1 MQNAFD
7 GGLSDIAQSTLAHL
21 ARSGEATRKAVA
33 EATGISFPTTTAALA
48 ELTANDLV
56 TELRREQG
64 ARGRATLIYG
74 VSQRAGWIMG
84 VDIGSTQISLVA
96 QGLDGSILERSNLQ
110 HSGVPTDAGT
120 LAGVETSR
128 LLGRVSRKGPLLA
141 VALALN
147 QIVPRDIEAAR
158 ATALPAPAVL
168 DSFSE
173 AAGLDPAVSILVE
186 NNVNCAA
193 VAEHHDG
200 VMLGVDD
207 AAYMQMGVGLGLGF
221 FCDGALIRGGYG
233 ASGELAQIPISW
245 SGDVSSPRHA
255 IEYEFGSQ
263 GLVKRAADEWPP
275 GSIPPNSAE
284 ALFGA
289 AESGN
294 PVAKRVMTLHGQA
307 LGRIAATAATILDP
321 SILVLGGGLSRNPK
335 FSEIVVGEFRQLNF
349 RTEIAISSKGVEASV
364 DGAARLARDLAWTS
378 LVGTY
383 YQAALGRPTIYRGSR
398 L

>member
-1 MQNAFD
+1 MQNALG
-7 GGLSDIAQSTLAHL
+7 GGLSDIARSTLAHL
-21 ARSGEATRKAVA
+21 ARCGEATRKTIA

-48 ELTANDLV
+48 ELTAHGLV

-74 VSQRAGWIMG
+74 VNQRAGWIVG

-96 QGLDGSILERSNLQ
+96 QGLDGTILERTSLQ
-110 HSGVPTDAGT
+110 HGGATSEADA
-120 LAGVETSR
+120 LAGVETR
-128 LLGRVSRKGPLLA
+128 QLLGRVAGKGPLLA

-158 ATALPAPAVL
+158 DTTLPAPAML
-168 DSFSE
+168 DNFSR
-173 AAGLDPAVSILVE
+173 AAALDPTVSILVE

-200 VMLGVDD
+200 VMQGIDD

-233 ASGELAQIPISW
+233 ASGELAQIPVSW
-245 SGDVSSPRHA
+245 LGTVPSPRHA
-255 IEYEFGSQ
+255 IEHGFGSQ
-263 GLVKRAADEWPP
+263 GLVKRAADEWPDD
-275 GSIPPNSAE
+275 SEPPSSAE
-284 ALFGA
+284 ALFDA
-289 AESGN
+289 AKRGH
-294 PVAKRVMTLHGQA
+294 PVAARLMMLQGQA

-321 SILVLGGGLSRNPK
+321 SILVLGGGLSRNPG
-335 FSEIVVGEFRQLNF
+335 FSKVVVDEFLRLNF
-349 RTEIAISSKGVEASV
+349 RTKIAISSKGMEASV

-378 LVGTY
+378 LVGHHH
-383 YQAALGRPTIYRGSR
+383 QAVLARPTIYRR
-398 L
+398 M